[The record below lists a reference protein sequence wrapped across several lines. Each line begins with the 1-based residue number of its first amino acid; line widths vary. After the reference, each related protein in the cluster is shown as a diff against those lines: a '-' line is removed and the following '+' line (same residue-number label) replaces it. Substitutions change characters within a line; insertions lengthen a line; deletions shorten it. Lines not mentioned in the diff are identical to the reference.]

1 MNNLLTV
8 NEPKEILINVPK
20 YSILSLNDGKG
31 NEVLRFETNGDI
43 YLHDKLIENDKQVV
57 DGFREFLRKQ
67 GFAENF

>member
-57 DGFREFLRKQ
+57 DGFREFLCKQ
-67 GFAENF
+67 GFTENF